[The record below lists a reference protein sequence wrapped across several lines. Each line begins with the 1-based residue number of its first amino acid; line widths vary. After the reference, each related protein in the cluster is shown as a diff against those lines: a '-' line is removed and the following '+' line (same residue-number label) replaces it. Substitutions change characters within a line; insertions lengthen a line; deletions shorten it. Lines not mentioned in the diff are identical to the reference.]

1 MATPGPR
8 SAIPSRRNPK
18 TDAPEDSGALI
29 AGAHRSDV
37 AWCED
42 VATER
47 LKGNSLVKHA
57 ALRAQP
63 PAANEISRHAQL
75 SRLRH
80 ESFDL
85 AVIGGGINGAAIA
98 RDAAMRGLRV
108 ALVDRGDFA
117 GETSSRSSKLI
128 HGGLRYLPQGQLRL
142 VHSALRERERLRHHT
157 APHLV
162 HPIRFLFP
170 CYRGRE
176 PGRFS
181 LWAGLVLYDLL
192 ARVPSAERHRRLA
205 ADATRD
211 IEPLLSAAGLTGGAM
226 YYDGWGDDARLT
238 LENAIDAAI
247 HGAAIANYVAVEG
260 ISRVGSQIAAAAVR
274 DLLGREAFELR
285 ARHFVNATGPWLD
298 DVRRMDEPGAAPS
311 VRLTKGVHLVIKA
324 ARLPLRNS
332 IVLSDDAA
340 RIVFVMPR
348 DGWVTIGT
356 TDTDFDGD
364 RDRLSADDV
373 EIDYLLD
380 VVNVAMP
387 AASIS
392 PDVVAYSFAGLRAL
406 PIGDRDRAPSKVP
419 REEIAIESA
428 SGLLSIAGGKLTT
441 HREIAQK
448 IVDDV
453 MRRLGRP
460 SGRCPTLDTP
470 LPGARKRDVMRGID
484 ARLADPVT
492 PLPHD
497 VASLLASRYGSRA
510 SMVAAVIAERPE
522 LAARIVAG
530 CPALRAEV
538 VHAIRT
544 EMATSVSD
552 FLVRRTAMVWRDP
565 ASAIAAAPEVA
576 RMMGIE
582 LGWSDERVASELTD
596 FFGTHALRDAG
607 AGRGA
612 TATNS
617 SESVDVRNATR

>member
-1 MATPGPR
+1 MQ
-8 SAIPSRRNPK
+8 PSELN
-18 TDAPEDSGALI
+18 
-29 AGAHRSDV
+29 
-37 AWCED
+37 
-42 VATER
+42 
-47 LKGNSLVKHA
+47 
-57 ALRAQP
+57 Q
-63 PAANEISRHAQL
+63 PAANELSRPEQL

-108 ALVDRGDFA
+108 ALIDRGDFA

-192 ARVPSAERHRRLA
+192 ARMPSAERHRRLA

-211 IEPLLSAAGLTGGAM
+211 TEPLLSAAGLTGGAM

-238 LENAIDAAI
+238 LENAIDAAL
-247 HGAAIANYVAVEG
+247 HGAAIANYVTVEG
-260 ISRVGSQIAAAAVR
+260 FSRGGSQIAAAAVR
-274 DLLGREAFELR
+274 DLLGHPTFEVR

-298 DVRRMDEPGAAPS
+298 DVRRMDEPGVALS

-324 ARLPLRNS
+324 ARLPVRNS

-364 RDRLSADDV
+364 RDRLPADDV

-392 PDVVAYSFAGLRAL
+392 ADDVAYSFAGLRAL
-406 PIGDRDRAPSKVP
+406 PIGDRGRAPSKVP

-453 MRRLGRP
+453 MRRSGRP
-460 SGRCPTLDTP
+460 IGSCPTLDTP
-470 LPGARKRDVMRGID
+470 LPGAQAQRY
-484 ARLADPVT
+484 ARHRRQDR
-492 PLPHD
+492 HRSQD
-497 VASLLASRYGSRA
+497 RGSRHSAA
-510 SMVAAVIAERPE
+510 S
-522 LAARIVAG
+522 
-530 CPALRAEV
+530 
-538 VHAIRT
+538 
-544 EMATSVSD
+544 
-552 FLVRRTAMVWRDP
+552 
-565 ASAIAAAPEVA
+565 
-576 RMMGIE
+576 
-582 LGWSDERVASELTD
+582 
-596 FFGTHALRDAG
+596 
-607 AGRGA
+607 
-612 TATNS
+612 
-617 SESVDVRNATR
+617 

>member
-1 MATPGPR
+1 MQ
-8 SAIPSRRNPK
+8 PSELN
-18 TDAPEDSGALI
+18 
-29 AGAHRSDV
+29 
-37 AWCED
+37 
-42 VATER
+42 
-47 LKGNSLVKHA
+47 
-57 ALRAQP
+57 P
-63 PAANEISRHAQL
+63 PAANEISRHQQIE
-75 SRLRH
+75 RLRV

-98 RDAAMRGLRV
+98 RDAALRGLHV

-142 VHSALRERERLRHHT
+142 VHSALRERERLRHLT

-170 CYRGRE
+170 CYRGRA

-181 LWAGLVLYDLL
+181 LWAGLALYDLL
-192 ARVPSAERHRRLA
+192 ARVPAAERHRRLS

-211 IEPLLSAAGLTGGAM
+211 TEPLLSAAGLTGGAM

-238 LENAIDAAI
+238 LENAIDAAM
-247 HGAAIANYVAVEG
+247 HGAAIANYVSVEG
-260 ISRVGSQIAAAAVR
+260 FSRGGSQIAAAAVR
-274 DLLGREAFELR
+274 DLLGGDAFELR

-298 DVRRMDEPGAAPS
+298 DVRRMDEPGVAPG
-311 VRLTKGVHLVIKA
+311 VRLTKGVHLVISA
-324 ARLPLRNS
+324 ARLPVRNS

-348 DGWVTIGT
+348 EGWVTIGT

-364 RDRLSADDV
+364 RERLAADDV

-392 PDVVAYSFAGLRAL
+392 SDDVAYSFAGLRAL
-406 PIGDRDRAPSKVP
+406 PIGDRGRAPSKVP

-453 MRRLGRP
+453 MQRLGRP

-484 ARLADPVT
+484 ARIGIEVKIADRVT

-497 VASLLASRYGSRA
+497 VSSILASRYGSRA
-510 SMVAAVIAERPE
+510 SMVAAIIAERPE
-522 LAARIVAG
+522 LSARIVAG

-538 VHAIRT
+538 VHAICA

-576 RMMGIE
+576 RLMGIE
-582 LGWSDERVASELTD
+582 LGWNDERVTSELTN
-596 FFGTHALRDAG
+596 FFATHALRDTTA
-607 AGRGA
+607 AHEAIA
-612 TATNS
+612 TTS
-617 SESVDVRNATR
+617 SEGVDVRTATR

>member
-1 MATPGPR
+1 MHPVEV
-8 SAIPSRRNPK
+8 SPS
-18 TDAPEDSGALI
+18 
-29 AGAHRSDV
+29 
-37 AWCED
+37 
-42 VATER
+42 
-47 LKGNSLVKHA
+47 
-57 ALRAQP
+57 
-63 PAANEISRHAQL
+63 AANEISRAEQVE
-75 SRLRH
+75 RLRA

-142 VHSALRERERLRHHT
+142 VRSALRERDRLRHLT

-176 PGRFS
+176 PGKFS

-192 ARVPSAERHRRLA
+192 ARMPSAERHRRLS

-211 IEPLLSAAGLTGGAM
+211 TEPLLSAARLTGGAM

-238 LENAIDAAI
+238 LENAIDAAM
-247 HGAAIANYVAVEG
+247 HGAAIANYVTVEG
-260 ISRVGSQIAAAAVR
+260 FSRAGAQIAAASVG
-274 DLLGREAFELR
+274 DLIGGTAFELR
-285 ARHFVNATGPWLD
+285 ASHFVNATGPWLD
-298 DVRRMDEPGAAPS
+298 NVRSMDEPGVAPS
-311 VRLTKGVHLVIKA
+311 VRLTKGVHLVINA
-324 ARLPLRNS
+324 ARLPVRNS
-332 IVLSDDAA
+332 IVLSDDTA

-364 RDRLSADDV
+364 RERLSAEDT

-380 VVNVAMP
+380 VVKSAMP
-387 AASIS
+387 AATIS
-392 PDVVAYSFAGLRAL
+392 KNDVAYSFAGLRAL
-406 PIGDRDRAPSKVP
+406 PIGDHSRAPSKVP

-441 HREIAQK
+441 HRGIAQQ

-453 MRRLGRP
+453 MRKLGRP
-460 SGRCPTLDTP
+460 IGSCPTLDTP
-470 LPGARKRDVMRGID
+470 LPGARNRDVMRGLDAKIGID
-484 ARLADPVT
+484 VEIVVALS

-510 SMVAAVIAERPE
+510 SMVAAIIAERPE

-538 VHAIRT
+538 VYAIRA

-552 FLVRRTAMVWRDP
+552 FLVRRTSMVWRDP

-576 RMMGIE
+576 RLMRVE
-582 LGWSDERVASELTD
+582 LGWNDERVASELTN
-596 FFGTHALRDAG
+596 FFSTHALRDIA
-607 AGRGA
+607 ASHEANA
-612 TATNS
+612 TDSTEDAD
-617 SESVDVRNATR
+617 ERNATR